1 MRQATLI
8 VIALWLIV
16 GCTTT
21 PEVLELSKA
30 TAVNAGLLTQEL
42 QRFADDEKRFANAR
56 TGHVQQLENTLAL
69 ARERFEL
76 DRLYTRETEGNGFEQ
91 SEKTLNEF
99 IAKVDKAREDARAS
113 RIVVPVPES
122 VSVDER
128 VKEIAALAKSMAQ
141 LAEPPDKKQNLLFL
155 KGYVESVRDY
165 VEKARESETPDDDI
179 GEDTLSDVQ
188 RAESAR
194 KPGQGG
200 QQ

>member
-1 MRQATLI
+1 MRQLTLI
-8 VIALWLIV
+8 GIAIWLTV

-42 QRFADDEKRFANAR
+42 QRFADDEKRFASAR

-76 DRLYTRETEGNGFEQ
+76 DRLYTREAETSGFEQ
-91 SEKTLNEF
+91 TEKTLNDF
-99 IAKVDKAREDARAS
+99 IAKVDKVREDARAS
-113 RIVVPVPES
+113 RVVVPVPET

-128 VKEIAALAKSMAQ
+128 VKKLAVLAKSMAQ
-141 LAEPPDKKQNLLFL
+141 LAEPPEKKQNLLFL

-165 VEKARESETPDDDI
+165 VEKAKESESPGDDV
-179 GEDTLSDVQ
+179 GQDTLTEVRRS
-188 RAESAR
+188 ENAR
-194 KPGQGG
+194 KPDEGG
-200 QQ
+200 Q